1 MAFNVNLF
9 QGALKFGGARP
20 ALFQVNI
27 TNPINAT
34 GDVMVPFMAKATSIP
49 ASTLSEVNVNY
60 FGRVVKFA
68 GQRTFDTWTATIY
81 NDEDFAIRNAMEEWH
96 NSINSGKTNLTTLG
110 SSSPTLYKS
119 DAQVT
124 HFSKTGVPLRV
135 YNMVGIYPTTIAA
148 MTLDWDTV
156 DSLETFEVTFAYDYS
171 EVSGGITGNAG
182 GA

>member
-20 ALFQVNI
+20 SLFQVNI
-27 TNPINAT
+27 TNPVNAT
-34 GDVMVPFMAKATSIP
+34 GDVMVPFMAKTTQTP
-49 ASTLSEVNVNY
+49 ASNITPIPLKY
-60 FGRVVKFA
+60 FGRDVKFA
-68 GQRTFDTWTATIY
+68 GQRTFTEWSATII

-96 NSINSGKTNLTTLG
+96 NAINSGKTNLTNLG

-135 YNMVGIYPTTIAA
+135 YNMVGIFPVTISPVELA
-148 MTLDWDTV
+148 WETV
-156 DSLETFEVTFAYDYS
+156 DALETFEVTFAYDYF

>member
-20 ALFQVNI
+20 SLFQVNI

-49 ASTLSEVNVNY
+49 ASTLSEVNVKY
-60 FGRVVKFA
+60 FGRDVKFA

-96 NSINSGKTNLTTLG
+96 NSINSGKTNLTNLG
-110 SSSPTLYKS
+110 TSSPTLYKS

-135 YNMVGIYPTTIAA
+135 YNMVGIFPISIGAQA
-148 MTLDWDTV
+148 LAWDQP
-156 DSLETFEVTFAYDYS
+156 DAIEEFEVSFAYDYF

>member
-20 ALFQVNI
+20 SLFQVNI
-27 TNPINAT
+27 TNPVNAT
-34 GDVMVPFMAKATSIP
+34 GDVMVPFMAQATSIP
-49 ASTLSEVNVNY
+49 QSELTQFPVKY
-60 FGRVVKFA
+60 FGRDVKFA
-68 GQRTFDTWTATIY
+68 GQRTFTEWSATII

-96 NSINSGKTNLTTLG
+96 NAINSGKTNLTNLG

-135 YNMVGIYPTTIAA
+135 YNMVGIFPVTISPVELA
-148 MTLDWDTV
+148 WETV
-156 DSLETFEVTFAYDYS
+156 DALETFEVTFAYDYF

>member
-20 ALFQVNI
+20 TLFQVNI
-27 TNPINAT
+27 TNPVNST

-49 ASTLSEVNVNY
+49 ESTLSQFPIKY
-60 FGRVVKFA
+60 FGRDVKFA
-68 GQRTFDTWTATIY
+68 GQRTFAEWNATII
-81 NDEDFAIRNAMEEWH
+81 NDEDFAVRNSMEEWH
-96 NSINSGKTNLTTLG
+96 NAINSGKSNLTSLG
-110 SSSPTLYKS
+110 SSSPSLYKS

-124 HFSKTGVPLRV
+124 QFSKTGVPLRV
-135 YNMVGIYPTTIAA
+135 YNMVGIFPISIGAQA
-148 MTLDWDTV
+148 LAWDAVDTL
-156 DSLETFEVTFAYDYS
+156 EEFEVSFAFDYF